1 MAGVTRQLL
10 ARIKEKA
17 ADGDY
22 LILPHAIQRGLE
34 RQISDMDITHALVTG
49 EHESHRD
56 VYRSDFRA
64 WNRAIKGHTIDG
76 RLIRVVVSFDE
87 DYMIIITVFPLGR
100 SSGK

>member
-34 RQISDMDITHALVTG
+34 RQISDMDITHALVMG

-64 WNRAIKGHTIDG
+64 WNRAIKAPIDG
-76 RLIRVVVSFDE
+76 S
-87 DYMIIITVFPLGR
+87 
-100 SSGK
+100 